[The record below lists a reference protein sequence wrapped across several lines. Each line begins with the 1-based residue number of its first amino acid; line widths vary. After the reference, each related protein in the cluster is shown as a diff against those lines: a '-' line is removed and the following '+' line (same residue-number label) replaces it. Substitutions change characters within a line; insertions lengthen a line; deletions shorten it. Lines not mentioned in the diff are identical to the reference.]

1 MPYTLVLTFEGG
13 DLVPVEVSPMT
24 DFCIRYP
31 NLIRKDMRILPVS
44 LTRSGYHYTFLPSQN
59 DYEEGSE
66 GRLMYGFIYL
76 FSLCRALRLAKRIDR
91 SILKSIV
98 TPSTGL
104 PRQSQLRNDIVALS
118 KDLILR
124 YFPSFLSTPLCQGV
138 RWEPGKRDLRGGRK
152 GEKTRGG
159 IFYPTICV
167 MKSFGLYIN
176 SHCDYDAGFP
186 LRHFGESI
194 DSGSPGR
201 LSQSTEAGAGKRRI
215 FAIGNF
221 VNQRVLKPLHDFL
234 IASVYSNGWNF
245 ESAPTV
251 RWIDEKMQS
260 SADLSLKYL
269 SSLSSRCQ
277 KVYPGQRF
285 TRYAILGDDVCIAD
299 ENVAW
304 PLFFIARQ

>member
-1 MPYTLVLTFEGG
+1 
-13 DLVPVEVSPMT
+13 S
-24 DFCIRYP
+24 
-31 NLIRKDMRILPVS
+31 
-44 LTRSGYHYTFLPSQN
+44 
-59 DYEEGSE
+59 
-66 GRLMYGFIYL
+66 
-76 FSLCRALRLAKRIDR
+76 CRALRLAKRIDR
-91 SILKSIV
+91 SILKLIV

-152 GEKTRGG
+152 GEKTRGR
-159 IFYPTICV
+159 IFYPTICI
-167 MKSFGLYIN
+167 MKLFGLVSSKYHQLSFG
-176 SHCDYDAGFP
+176 S
-186 LRHFGESI
+186 RHFGESI

-201 LSQSTEAGAGKRRI
+201 LSQSTEAGVGKRRI

-251 RWIDEKMQS
+251 RWIDKK
-260 SADLSLKYL
+260 SATNMWPLSLKTNL
-269 SSLSSRCQ
+269 IRTFFGKFVGDCLDVIFSRSIF
-277 KVYPGQRF
+277 KVP
-285 TRYAILGDDVCIAD
+285 
-299 ENVAW
+299 
-304 PLFFIARQ
+304 FFAQFE